1 MVTNDIFTYTSN
13 TNLFQLDAAARSLLA
28 EVLKLSESISWK
40 RFCSLSE
47 LKSLKEAEKM
57 YATNYEA
64 LHQNVLAYLN
74 MLQSYVN
81 NHNYFELQDK
91 FLNGEI
97 TAIRTLAIKSLN
109 VLQLKI
115 DRSKIDEEKIELQNV
130 VDEIKISINVFLDI
144 LTKLK
149 PKSINNHIVVSDPKA
164 AEWIISKLSEPL
176 TEERIKR
183 TKDEL
188 KEYEELFFQK

>member
-1 MVTNDIFTYTSN
+1 MATNDIFTYTDN

-47 LKSLKEAEKM
+47 LKNLKEAEKM

-81 NHNYFELQDK
+81 NHNYFEDISLQDK

-97 TAIRTLAIKSLN
+97 TTVRTLAIKSLN

-115 DRSKIDEEKIELQNV
+115 DKSKINEEKVELQNV
-130 VDEIKISINVFLDI
+130 VDEIKTSINMYLGILRDI
-144 LTKLK
+144 LQHDRKLQTILLNK
-149 PKSINNHIVVSDPKA
+149 GINYIEKYQLEDL
-164 AEWIISKLSEPL
+164 I
-176 TEERIKR
+176 
-183 TKDEL
+183 
-188 KEYEELFFQK
+188 